1 MLLSH
6 RIATS
11 EKFLTLS
18 PLDVRNRAELRG
30 KILRATKIIVPT
42 ELMFVFSGRGVVGD
56 LECIQ
61 QIIREAYGEHAST
74 QEQQKKNNL
83 FHEYSRLPFSV
94 VFFENT
100 TGGILAEE
108 LKDGYRLSMVTPQ
121 GEVSVYSIAYSLLL
135 QQKDVL
141 PLMKLDL
148 HLRTTRHTPQEAI
161 LFEKLLMA
169 FERLREDDQQSVSPA
184 SYLIGVLNACL
195 FLNARNTV
203 VHRYQLS
210 RKEAGVIPKSLLP
223 HFTYRVLDVFRERQA
238 YENVKEL
245 EDFLQTTK
253 TDVIKRRVHLV
264 RGHFKN
270 TKHGVFWW
278 NAFTRCRKN
287 EATVGVVQKDYR
299 LCAELSSTF

>member
-184 SYLIGVLNACL
+184 
-195 FLNARNTV
+195 
-203 VHRYQLS
+203 
-210 RKEAGVIPKSLLP
+210 
-223 HFTYRVLDVFRERQA
+223 
-238 YENVKEL
+238 
-245 EDFLQTTK
+245 
-253 TDVIKRRVHLV
+253 
-264 RGHFKN
+264 
-270 TKHGVFWW
+270 
-278 NAFTRCRKN
+278 
-287 EATVGVVQKDYR
+287 
-299 LCAELSSTF
+299 